1 VSGKPARGFFI
12 SGPEAS
18 FVRFERGYSFIGDGI
33 MEVAEFVGLG
43 NVEEVEL
50 KYCERCG
57 GLWLREKGCQDVY
70 CSPCVPKMAEFA
82 VAKVRKRRARL
93 PVGRGIDL
101 HGVEE
106 SELCLEGAFA

>member
-1 VSGKPARGFFI
+1 MA
-12 SGPEAS
+12 
-18 FVRFERGYSFIGDGI
+18 I